1 MKVIHAEYEIDDDP
15 LRLDFQQVHTW
26 LTASYWSPGIALTQV
41 ERAAQFSSLTVGAYR
56 DGAQAAYLRVIS
68 DRTAFAYICD
78 VYVDSAHRRQGL
90 AKALVHFAL
99 AHPEHQRLRRWLLA
113 TRDAHGVYREV
124 GFDALPQPENWL
136 ALFPSK
142 P

>member
-1 MKVIHAEYEIDDDP
+1 MKIAHAEYEIDDDP
-15 LRLDFQQVHTW
+15 TRLDFAQAQAW
-26 LTASYWSPGIALTQV
+26 LSGAYWSPGITRAQV
-41 ERAAQFSSLTVGAYR
+41 ERAARFSSLVVGAYR
-56 DGAQAAYLRVIS
+56 GGRQAGYLRVIS

-78 VYVDSAHRRQGL
+78 VFVDSAHRKQGL
-90 AKALVHFAL
+90 AKAMVRFAL
-99 AHPEHQRLRRWLLA
+99 SHPEHQHLRRWLLV

-136 ALFPSK
+136 ALFPHK